1 MNLVSLFSST
11 KYNQKT
17 DEYGWNDENRARFIL
32 EIYTKISQA
41 IEDEMIISA
50 KLDWVNEEHGYT
62 ENGFITIAKALEKAG
77 LDIMEVSGPNPH
89 RSGNDPY
96 FYEDT
101 KKIADILKIPIICIG
116 GIKIFEQVNFIL
128 KNSNI
133 QYIAMSRELLKQP
146 DLVTKWK
153 SNK

>member
-1 MNLVSLFSST
+1 MMNMGS
-11 KYNQKT
+11 
-17 DEYGWNDENRARFIL
+17 DENRARFIL
-32 EIYTKISQA
+32 EIYNKIRKA
-41 IEDEMIISA
+41 IGDEMIISA
-50 KLDWVNEEHGYT
+50 KIDCVNEEHGYT
-62 ENGFITIAKALEKAG
+62 ESGFITIAKELEKAG

-89 RSGNDPY
+89 RSGNEPY

-116 GIKIFEQVNFIL
+116 GIKTFEQVNFIL

-153 SNK
+153 ENK